1 MNEYQEPDDFYGV
14 PLEQFLDQDL
24 LEQLDI
30 DEVFYLRSLIM
41 CKMQDLIDKSIDSLD
56 TANAILSD
64 FRGTSQQPRPS
75 VPK

>member
-56 TANAILSD
+56 TANAILSG
-64 FRGTSQQPRPS
+64 FRGTNQQSRPS